1 MKDEMEKYKRVLSLR
16 DQLALEELFSMAS
29 RHTAE
34 VQFTSSPFPDLVFM
48 AAMTL
53 EMHKEMMEMK
63 GRVSN
68 GEAK

>member
-1 MKDEMEKYKRVLSLR
+1 
-16 DQLALEELFSMAS
+16 
-29 RHTAE
+29 
-34 VQFTSSPFPDLVFM
+34 M

-68 GEAK
+68 GEAKWGEVDDYDLPLIPR